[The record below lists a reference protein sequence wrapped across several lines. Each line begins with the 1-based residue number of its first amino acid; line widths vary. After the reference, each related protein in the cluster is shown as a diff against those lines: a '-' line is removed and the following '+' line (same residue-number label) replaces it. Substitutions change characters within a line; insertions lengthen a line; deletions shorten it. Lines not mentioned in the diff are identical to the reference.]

1 MANAPAMWHAQLV
14 WSSIPSKRGSIF
26 RSNTPG
32 GCQRVP
38 PPPLSLCFPF
48 GFLKTEKK
56 NRRHHDLICRSGEEA
71 REREKGRGGGRVSKS
86 RESTSKVMTQEIVIS
101 RSEASRVKAF
111 RPTLRAGLTREP
123 TIEHRSLW
131 REIVDGGCVRLD

>member
-1 MANAPAMWHAQLV
+1 MISFVAL
-14 WSSIPSKRGSIF
+14 
-26 RSNTPG
+26 
-32 GCQRVP
+32 
-38 PPPLSLCFPF
+38 
-48 GFLKTEKK
+48 EKK
-56 NRRHHDLICRSGEEA
+56 
-71 REREKGRGGGRVSKS
+71 RERERRGGGGGRVSKS

>member
-1 MANAPAMWHAQLV
+1 MHLRCGMPNSFGHPSHPNEGRFSVQTPPAAANV
-14 WSSIPSKRGSIF
+14 F
-26 RSNTPG
+26 
-32 GCQRVP
+32 P
-38 PPPLSLCFPF
+38 PPSLSLFSLWF
-48 GFLKTEKK
+48 FENEKK